1 MSSNSVKILAS
12 IFEADGH
19 PLILTV
25 FQYAQIQP
33 RPMSHTS
40 SFDSSIAE
48 PDEEVEDFG
57 YVGPVA
63 AGMGPSGFNQNR
75 ISPAR

>member
-1 MSSNSVKILAS
+1 
-12 IFEADGH
+12 
-19 PLILTV
+19 
-25 FQYAQIQP
+25 
-33 RPMSHTS
+33 MSHTS

-63 AGMGPSGFNQNR
+63 TGMGPSGFNQNR

>member
-1 MSSNSVKILAS
+1 
-12 IFEADGH
+12 
-19 PLILTV
+19 
-25 FQYAQIQP
+25 
-33 RPMSHTS
+33 MSHTS

-63 AGMGPSGFNQNR
+63 AGGVPVDLRQLRVRRGLPPSPGGRHEFGA
-75 ISPAR
+75 PGGVVARL